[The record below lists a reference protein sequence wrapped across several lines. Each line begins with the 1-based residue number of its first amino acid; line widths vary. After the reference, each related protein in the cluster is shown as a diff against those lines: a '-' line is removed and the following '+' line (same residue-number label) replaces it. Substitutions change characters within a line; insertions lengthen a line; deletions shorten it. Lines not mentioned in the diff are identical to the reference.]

1 MTRRSRRT
9 HAPAFKAPCV
19 MCGRPLGFKNM
30 GEDSDGRV
38 DCVHVSGL
46 LMRPMTAG
54 PDGIRDPVPNVDG
67 PLLARC
73 FAVF

>member
-1 MTRRSRRT
+1 
-9 HAPAFKAPCV
+9 
-19 MCGRPLGFKNM
+19 
-30 GEDSDGRV
+30 
-38 DCVHVSGL
+38 VSGL
-46 LMRPMTAG
+46 LTRRMTAG